1 MQTIDNPAPAAPSFR
16 DRAGGIIAFGIVL
29 TMLYFGRDVLIPLT
43 LALMLSLLIAPLVRV
58 LRRIGLGQTLSV
70 FAAVLALAVSVAAI
84 AVVLGTQV
92 LRMGASLPQYQ
103 ETIQQKLQNLDEL
116 TLGRLNTLT
125 SEANRLIVRHGVT
138 SPTPPTF
145 LVLPQATLASQS
157 TDTQPAAPVPVE
169 LREPRADP
177 FQILGKILGAIWIPT
192 QTTGIVLVVLVFV
205 LLEHEALR
213 DRFIRLA
220 GGTNIRATTLALN
233 DAGERLSRFFVS
245 QFAVNMAV
253 GATIGLGL
261 ALLGLPHAM
270 LWGALAAAL
279 RFVPYV
285 GVWIAAIFATALAVA
300 VVPGWALAVATL
312 GLFIVV
318 EVVAA
323 QLVEPQLYGHATG
336 LSPLSVVVAAI
347 FWSAL
352 WGPMGLIL
360 STPLTLCLVVGGRHI
375 KALHFLDLLLGDT
388 QALTLPQ
395 KFYQRALSGDSQEIV
410 TNARIYLKSNT
421 LAEYCDRV
429 LIPAMH
435 LSRLDFELG
444 AIGQEQQARIRA
456 VLVEVVSSLGGND
469 PSRSL
474 RRRPGSVLDPQTS
487 GRTLRSQR
495 ERQAGKWQ
503 GPIEVPR
510 GSVMVCLALGAVADE
525 LATELLVRIL
535 RNEKQD
541 ARHFSVG
548 DADVAIPPETTPGA
562 VAIVYL
568 VSAYPSEERD
578 KSDAVAGRVRQLLP
592 GALLVNVFLPG
603 LSVIPDAPAHQGT
616 SDHVVTSFVE
626 AVRIC
631 MEREQQLAPQPAT
644 ESV

>member
-1 MQTIDNPAPAAPSFR
+1 
-16 DRAGGIIAFGIVL
+16 
-29 TMLYFGRDVLIPLT
+29 
-43 LALMLSLLIAPLVRV
+43 
-58 LRRIGLGQTLSV
+58 
-70 FAAVLALAVSVAAI
+70 
-84 AVVLGTQV
+84 
-92 LRMGASLPQYQ
+92 
-103 ETIQQKLQNLDEL
+103 
-116 TLGRLNTLT
+116 
-125 SEANRLIVRHGVT
+125 
-138 SPTPPTF
+138 
-145 LVLPQATLASQS
+145 
-157 TDTQPAAPVPVE
+157 
-169 LREPRADP
+169 
-177 FQILGKILGAIWIPT
+177 
-192 QTTGIVLVVLVFV
+192 
-205 LLEHEALR
+205 
-213 DRFIRLA
+213 
-220 GGTNIRATTLALN
+220 
-233 DAGERLSRFFVS
+233 
-245 QFAVNMAV
+245 
-253 GATIGLGL
+253 
-261 ALLGLPHAM
+261 
-270 LWGALAAAL
+270 
-279 RFVPYV
+279 
-285 GVWIAAIFATALAVA
+285 VA

-347 FWSAL
+347 FWSTL

-410 TNARIYLKSNT
+410 ANARTYLKTNT

-435 LSRLDFELG
+435 LSRLDFEMG
-444 AIGQEQQARIRA
+444 AIGQEQQTRIRA

-469 PSRSL
+469 PSRAL

-487 GRTLRSQR
+487 GRTLRAQR
-495 ERQAGKWQ
+495 ERHAGKWQ

-510 GSVMVCLALGAVADE
+510 GSVIVCLALGAVADE

-578 KSDAVAGRVRQLLP
+578 KSDTVAGRVRLLLP

-603 LSVIPDAPAHQGT
+603 LSVTPETSAYRGA
-616 SDHVVTSFVE
+616 SDHAVTSFVE

-631 MEREQQLAPQPAT
+631 MEREQQLVPQPAT

>member
-1 MQTIDNPAPAAPSFR
+1 MSFR

-29 TMLYFGRDVLIPLT
+29 TMLYYGREVLIPLT
-43 LALMLSLLIAPLVRV
+43 LALILSLLVAPLVRV
-58 LRRIGLGQTLSV
+58 LRRIGAGQTLSV
-70 FAAVLALAVSVAAI
+70 FGAVLALAVSVAAV

-92 LRMGASLPQYQ
+92 LRMAASLPQYQ

-138 SPTPPTF
+138 TPQPPAF
-145 LVLPQATLASQS
+145 LVIPQPPI
-157 TDTQPAAPVPVE
+157 DTQAAAPVPVE
-169 LREPRADP
+169 VHEARPDP
-177 FQILGKILGAIWIPT
+177 FQIVGRVLGAIWIPT
-192 QTTGIVLVVLVFV
+192 QTTGIVLVVLIFV
-205 LLEHEALR
+205 LLEHESLR

-245 QFAVNMAV
+245 QFAVNLAV
-253 GATIGLGL
+253 GAAIGLGL
-261 ALLGLPHAM
+261 TLLGLPHAM

-312 GLFIVV
+312 GLFVAV
-318 EVVAA
+318 EVIAA

-375 KALHFLDLLLGDT
+375 RALHFLDVLLGDT
-388 QALTLPQ
+388 QTLTWPQ
-395 KFYQRALSGDSQEIV
+395 KFYQRALSGDSQEIL
-410 TNARIYLKSNT
+410 TNARDFLKRHT

-435 LSRLDFELG
+435 LSRMDFELG
-444 AIGQEQQARIRA
+444 AIGEDQQTRIRA
-456 VLVEVVSSLGGND
+456 VLFEVVSHLGGEA
-469 PSRSL
+469 PGRQV
-474 RRRPGSVLDPQTS
+474 RRRRAGSVLDPRTT
-487 GRTLRSQR
+487 GRTLREQR
-495 ERQAGKWQ
+495 ERRAGKWQ
-503 GPIEVPR
+503 GPTAVPR
-510 GSVMVCLALGAVADE
+510 GSVMVCVGLGSIPDE
-525 LATELLVRIL
+525 FATELLVRIL
-535 RNEKQD
+535 RTEKQD
-541 ARHFSVG
+541 ARHFSIQ
-548 DADVAIPPETTPGA
+548 DADVGIPEDATPGA

-568 VSAYPSEERD
+568 VSAYPGPERD
-578 KSDAVAGRVRQLLP
+578 KSDNAADRVRQILP
-592 GALLVNVFLPG
+592 DALLVNVFLPG
-603 LSVIPDAPAHQGT
+603 LSVTPEEPPRPGK
-616 SDHVVTSFVE
+616 SDHAVGSFVQ
-626 AVRIC
+626 AVQFC
-631 MEREQQLAPQPAT
+631 LERPQPPT
-644 ESV
+644 T

>member
-1 MQTIDNPAPAAPSFR
+1 MATDPDDSAHLLVPPEGHARGMSFR
-16 DRAGGIIAFGIVL
+16 DRAGGIVAFGIVL
-29 TMLYFGRDVLIPLT
+29 TMLYYGRDVLIPLT

-58 LRRIGLGQTLSV
+58 LRRIGVGQTLSV

-92 LRMGASLPQYQ
+92 LRMAASLPQYQ

-116 TLGRLNTLT
+116 TLGRLNILT

-138 SPTPPTF
+138 TPSPPNF
-145 LVLPQATLASQS
+145 LVIPQTP
-157 TDTQPAAPVPVE
+157 DTTQAAAAPVPVE
-169 LREPRADP
+169 VHEPRPDP
-177 FQILGKILGAIWIPT
+177 FQIVGRILGAIWIPT

-245 QFAVNMAV
+245 QFAVNLGV

-261 ALLGLPHAM
+261 TLLGLPHAM
-270 LWGALAAAL
+270 LWGTLAAAL

-312 GLFIVV
+312 GLFVAV
-318 EVVAA
+318 EVIAA

-388 QALTLPQ
+388 QTLTLPQ
-395 KFYQRALSGDSQEIV
+395 KFYQRALSGDSHEIL
-410 TNARIYLKSNT
+410 TNARVFLKNNT
-421 LAEYCDRV
+421 LAEYCDTV

-435 LSRLDFELG
+435 LSRMDFEMG
-444 AIGQEQQARIRA
+444 AIGQDQQNRIRA
-456 VLVEVVSSLGGND
+456 VLVEVVSNFGGAE
-469 PSRSL
+469 PGRAR
-474 RRRPGSVLDPQTS
+474 RRRPSSVLDPRTT
-487 GRTLRSQR
+487 GRTLREQR
-495 ERQAGKWQ
+495 EHHAGKWQ
-503 GPIEVPR
+503 GPTAVPR
-510 GSVMVCLALGAVADE
+510 GSVMVCVALGSIPDE

-535 RNEKQD
+535 RNQKQD
-541 ARHFSVG
+541 ARHFSVQ
-548 DADVAIPPETTPGA
+548 DADVALPSDATPGA

-568 VSAYPSEERD
+568 VSAYPGSERD
-578 KSDAVAGRVRQLLP
+578 KSDSVADKVRQILP
-592 GALLVNVFLPG
+592 GTLLVNVFLPG
-603 LSVIPDAPAHQGT
+603 LAMTSESPVRRGN
-616 SDHVVTSFVE
+616 SDHAVTTFVE

-631 MEREQQLAPQPAT
+631 LERTPA
-644 ESV
+644 